1 MRPRNLITNGGV
13 MKTSFTLMSVV
24 VALFV
29 TPALAEKAITVPV
42 TSKCGFQEQVSIGI
56 NFNLTAEGFT
66 QAKQKYDEKMQ
77 VIADYAKKQNLQK
90 FELQSMNYNI
100 NSNYNGAMQNY
111 QLNGSVNYQMANA
124 DDAIKFAEF
133 LTQQKLNVSVNG
145 NSYKNG
151 QMCSN
156 IEGVRE

>member
-1 MRPRNLITNGGV
+1 
-13 MKTSFTLMSVV
+13 MKNKFIAVATVCTLFSTSSF
-24 VALFV
+24 
-29 TPALAEKAITVPV
+29 AEKAISMLAAP
-42 TSKCGFQEQVSIGI
+42 KCGFQEQVSISI

-66 QAKQKYDEKMQ
+66 QAKGKFDEKMV
-77 VIADYAKKQNLQK
+77 VIADYAKNQKLQK

-100 NSNYNGAMQNY
+100 NSNYNGSMQNY
-111 QLNGSVNYQMANA
+111 QLSGSVNYQMANA

-151 QMCSN
+151 SMCNDARSNN
-156 IEGVRE
+156 IE